1 MYCPKCGK
9 QVPDNAAFCSSCGAD
24 LKGGTSGQKNKTA
37 AQGGWIICLVASIL
51 SLVWSYHLYARESS
65 FWDFY
70 DYKPPYSSYEIEV
83 LFFCGLGL
91 VGLIAGIFGLY
102 NENKSVS
109 NPYRSTE
116 ENAPT
121 MKPGTRLTA
130 QKLAIEGQA
139 EFAKCSRCGMV
150 QNAERTSCQVC
161 RAKFIN
167 RKPR

>member
-9 QVPDNAAFCSSCGAD
+9 QVPDGAAFCSSCGAS
-24 LKGGTSGQKNKTA
+24 LNGGSANKA
-37 AQGGWIICLVASIL
+37 KVHNGWIICLVASVL
-51 SLVWSYHLYARESS
+51 SLLWAYHLYSRESS
-65 FWDFY
+65 FFDFY
-70 DYKPPYSSYEIEV
+70 DYQPPYSSYEIEV

-102 NENKSVS
+102 HENKSIS
-109 NPYRSTE
+109 NPYRPK
-116 ENAPT
+116 ENESSP
-121 MKPGTRLTA
+121 KPGVKLTA

-161 RAKFIN
+161 GAKFIN